1 MIGLPFTEEE
11 RIMYLQYAQFSCEGS
26 GRFEYAH
33 SGWVAVNDD
42 LTSYLPDD
50 TESRQGRTVMD
61 EEFVAFGTSRIK
73 AAAGGLRQQRRY
85 QRSQGRG
92 RAAGA
97 VVPAPGRAGARG
109 QIPRGAGARGQA
121 LTGMKVQK
129 ERQGTA
135 LTLFF
140 CVLIVAVFM

>member
-50 TESRQGRTVMD
+50 TETRQGLTVMD
-61 EEFVAFGTSRIK
+61 EEFVTFGTNRIRT
-73 AAAGGLRQQRRY
+73 AAWRDASTTALSTAARTWAGGWSGCPWPWRR
-85 QRSQGRG
+85 RS
-92 RAAGA
+92 
-97 VVPAPGRAGARG
+97 
-109 QIPRGAGARGQA
+109 PRPNSKRRRTPRPSLNWAER
-121 LTGMKVQK
+121 TK
-129 ERQGTA
+129 ERQGIA

-140 CVLIVAVFM
+140 